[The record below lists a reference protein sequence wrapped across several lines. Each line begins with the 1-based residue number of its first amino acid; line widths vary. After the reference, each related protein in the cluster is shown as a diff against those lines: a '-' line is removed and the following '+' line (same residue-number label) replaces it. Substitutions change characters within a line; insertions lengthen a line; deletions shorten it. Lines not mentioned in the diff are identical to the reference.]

1 MGQST
6 AEQDIAASGERDC
19 FRWSEV
25 ADRRRE
31 RGAEVA
37 DRRTEKREIDF
48 ENPRRE
54 RGRQGE
60 GNEMSNGRWRLP
72 KSSLDSMTT
81 KNFLGT
87 NINRAHLA
95 SISVLNILDTL

>member
-37 DRRTEKREIDF
+37 DRRTERRAGFALGGGEIDF

-54 RGRQGE
+54 RGRGR
-60 GNEMSNGRWRLP
+60 EM
-72 KSSLDSMTT
+72 K
-81 KNFLGT
+81 
-87 NINRAHLA
+87 
-95 SISVLNILDTL
+95 